1 MSRPRRQTYTMAQ
14 YLENISEGYISNDA
28 DTQRNPMW
36 KPIIDG
42 LVVTILTDDYIPSII
57 LAEEPSGQK
66 KVVDGGSRTASFMM
80 FRYGNY
86 KIKSSVENPIIKYK
100 RRINVNGRMSWE
112 DAEFD
117 IRRKTYS
124 QFPKELQKAFDEYQ
138 VETVIHECDADGIA
152 MYLRRYN
159 VHTSMNANQKMFI
172 YLPKFAGIVRKIT
185 GSGFF
190 TNNSSFTESE
200 KEKGTLERVV
210 AESAMCTFH
219 LDKWKSS
226 GKTIAEYLNEN
237 ATYEEF
243 EKINSNV
250 LRLEKIID
258 NDLKDIF
265 NSKDSFIWL
274 SLFNSFVELGLEDD
288 KFSEFLRAFKSELK
302 HKEIDGQVFEYVDK
316 DTGTKD
322 KKIVSTKLHILKTLM
337 YEYFDINTDEL
348 EGSSVIDFVKEN
360 VSKEIT
366 DEDVEEYT
374 EMLDLYI
381 KVDESINKEENHPS
395 LIAMVAFAC
404 MNDTDVELEQWFSV
418 FVKANK
424 TYIKYQKNNFLHM
437 KTDFIK
443 YLESLG
449 RGK

>member
-1 MSRPRRQTYTMAQ
+1 MSRPRRQIYTMAQ
-14 YLENISEGYISNDA
+14 YLENISEGYISNDV
-28 DTQRNPMW
+28 DTQRNPAW

-86 KIKSSVENPIIKYK
+86 KVKSSVENPIIKYK
-100 RRINVNGRMSWE
+100 RRINVNGKMSWE

-117 IRRKTYS
+117 IRKKTYS

-159 VHTSMNANQKMFI
+159 VHTSMNPNQKMFI
-172 YLPKFAGIVRKIT
+172 YLPKFAGIIRKIT
-185 GSGFF
+185 NSSFF

-200 KEKGTLERVV
+200 KEKGALERVI

-219 LDKWKSS
+219 LNKWKT
-226 GKTIAEYLNEN
+226 GKPMAEYLNN
-237 ATYEEF
+237 NGTYEEF
-243 EKINSNV
+243 EKINDNV
-250 LRLEKIID
+250 LRLEKIIS

-274 SLFNSFVELGLEDD
+274 SVFNSFVELGLEDN
-288 KFSEFLRAFKSELK
+288 KFSDFLKAFKNGLK
-302 HKEIDGQVFEYVDK
+302 NKKINGQVFENVDK

-337 YEYFDINTDEL
+337 YEYFDINTDDL
-348 EGSSVIDFVKEN
+348 ENSRVIDFVKKN

-366 DEDVEEYT
+366 DEDVEEYK

-381 KVDESINKEENHPS
+381 KVDAPINKEENHPS

-404 MNDTDVELEQWFSV
+404 MNDTDVELEQWFST
-418 FVKANK
+418 FVKENK